1 MTSEKKSWADI
12 ADEEDLVV
20 PVVISKHGIKVK
32 YTPPH
37 QRSIDKSL
45 ARVESKKD
53 DSSVPSVRRSVQ

>member
-1 MTSEKKSWADI
+1 MSWADI

-37 QRSIDKSL
+37 QRSTDKSP

-53 DSSVPSVRRSVQ
+53 DSSLPSMRRGFQ

>member
-1 MTSEKKSWADI
+1 MSQKKSWADI
-12 ADEEDLVV
+12 ADEEDTV

-45 ARVESKKD
+45 ERVESKKD
-53 DSSVPSVRRSVQ
+53 DSSMPGVR